1 MSTEEVAEAPRRGR
15 PPRAAVVAGERRR
28 RNSSSLNR
36 MAQYK
41 LDFIPEDM
49 LDKDNF
55 VYRWINDT
63 PGRLRMA
70 TKMDDYEK
78 VSASELGAGFAMD
91 ATDSEGGDTVR
102 MYAGLEGG
110 QPVYT
115 YLCKKP
121 REFWLDD
128 NEEIV
133 ERREAMMD
141 GRVYGGEGGES
152 DDAGHADLD
161 ASVSYVP
168 KGVKMGGST
177 QRNRGPVRSSFR

>member
-1 MSTEEVAEAPRRGR
+1 MSIEETVEASRSR
-15 PPRAAVVAGERRR
+15 PHRADKVAGERRR

-41 LDFIPEDM
+41 LDFIPESL
-49 LDKDNF
+49 LDKANY

-78 VSASELGAGFAMD
+78 VSASELGPGFAMD

-102 MYAGLEGG
+102 MYAGIEGG
-110 QPVYT
+110 SPVYT

-121 REFWLDD
+121 RDFWEDD

-141 GRVYGGEGGES
+141 GRIFHAEGGES
-152 DDAGHADLD
+152 EGGRTDLSED
-161 ASVSYVP
+161 VAYVP

-177 QRNRGPVRSSFR
+177 QRNRGPAPRRI